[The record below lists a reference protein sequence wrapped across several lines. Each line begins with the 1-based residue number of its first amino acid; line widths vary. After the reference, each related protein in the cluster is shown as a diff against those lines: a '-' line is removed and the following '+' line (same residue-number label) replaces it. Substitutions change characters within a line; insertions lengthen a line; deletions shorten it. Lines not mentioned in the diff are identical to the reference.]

1 MRIYRI
7 LLRWPINIIEIWK
20 PEFVCA
26 SEEERTLHGSNSF
39 VLGVLEFI
47 MLCGYVFC
55 PGIEIRLYQ
64 ISFIK
69 ISFIIQV
76 LSDPQKKAIYDQ
88 YGEEGLKDMP
98 PPGSASFPFGNG
110 GGSESSGFNPRNAED
125 IFAEFFG
132 SSPFGFGS
140 SGPGK
145 SMRYQ
150 SEGGV
155 FGGFGGSENIFRTY
169 SENVTPKKP
178 PPVESKLPCTLEELY
193 SGSTRKMK
201 ISRTVVDA
209 NGYAIFICFSSSQ
222 HFHLLSLFL

>member
-1 MRIYRI
+1 M
-7 LLRWPINIIEIWK
+7 
-20 PEFVCA
+20 
-26 SEEERTLHGSNSF
+26 
-39 VLGVLEFI
+39 
-47 MLCGYVFC
+47 
-55 PGIEIRLYQ
+55 
-64 ISFIK
+64 IK
-69 ISFIIQV
+69 INFVIQV

-98 PPGSASFPFGNG
+98 PPGSGGFPFANG
-110 GGSESSGFNPRNAED
+110 GGGGSSGFNPRNAED

-150 SEGGV
+150 SDGI

-169 SENVTPKKP
+169 SENVTLKKP

-209 NGYAIFICFSSSQ
+209 NGYAIFIHFLSFSIRKCSIMRSKKECYKIRV
-222 HFHLLSLFL
+222 FHEINYK

>member
-69 ISFIIQV
+69 ISLIQV

-98 PPGSASFPFGNG
+98 PPGSAS
-110 GGSESSGFNPRNAED
+110 
-125 IFAEFFG
+125 
-132 SSPFGFGS
+132 
-140 SGPGK
+140 
-145 SMRYQ
+145 
-150 SEGGV
+150 
-155 FGGFGGSENIFRTY
+155 
-169 SENVTPKKP
+169 
-178 PPVESKLPCTLEELY
+178 
-193 SGSTRKMK
+193 
-201 ISRTVVDA
+201 
-209 NGYAIFICFSSSQ
+209 
-222 HFHLLSLFL
+222 